1 MTSSQDETFSR
12 SRYDW
17 VLQIDISMF
26 RRFDAGVQTLHLAA
40 GSLTSPSSSLWLM
53 PRRPLLMKVLLAS
66 FEPRRDRSRPAD
78 ASFESQLDTRAAGS
92 SRASQSGPEDAT
104 SRRSTP
110 APSIHQAVMARVALS
125 FAGVGAENLTGSR
138 DHFHDVAL
146 QGNHPMAILR
156 EGCGVA
162 GVDAIVLLEL
172 GDQLAFGDLTDPN
185 HLVCPRW

>member
-66 FEPRRDRSRPAD
+66 FEPRRD
-78 ASFESQLDTRAAGS
+78 
-92 SRASQSGPEDAT
+92 
-104 SRRSTP
+104 
-110 APSIHQAVMARVALS
+110 
-125 FAGVGAENLTGSR
+125 
-138 DHFHDVAL
+138 
-146 QGNHPMAILR
+146 
-156 EGCGVA
+156 
-162 GVDAIVLLEL
+162 
-172 GDQLAFGDLTDPN
+172 
-185 HLVCPRW
+185 

>member
-1 MTSSQDETFSR
+1 
-12 SRYDW
+12 
-17 VLQIDISMF
+17 
-26 RRFDAGVQTLHLAA
+26 
-40 GSLTSPSSSLWLM
+40 
-53 PRRPLLMKVLLAS
+53 
-66 FEPRRDRSRPAD
+66 
-78 ASFESQLDTRAAGS
+78 
-92 SRASQSGPEDAT
+92 
-104 SRRSTP
+104 
-110 APSIHQAVMARVALS
+110 MARVALS